1 LQYAATSSG
10 DIPLLDAEPLDTP
23 PESPLWL
30 PEPDVTPA
38 AEPLETPA
46 WPAGPD
52 EDSGRGAEPLPAVF
66 DVAEPVE
73 YGALLLF
80 EPDVHGNAPH
90 APTDNATAS
99 AIGAARRIR
108 AVVFVFTVIPLR
120 LE

>member
-1 LQYAATSSG
+1 MPLE
-10 DIPLLDAEPLDTP
+10 IPLCPPDPDDAN
-23 PESPLWL
+23 
-30 PEPDVTPA
+30 
-38 AEPLETPA
+38 
-46 WPAGPD
+46 
-52 EDSGRGAEPLPAVF
+52 GRAAEPLPALF
-66 DVAEPVE
+66 DVVELFE

-120 LE
+120 IE